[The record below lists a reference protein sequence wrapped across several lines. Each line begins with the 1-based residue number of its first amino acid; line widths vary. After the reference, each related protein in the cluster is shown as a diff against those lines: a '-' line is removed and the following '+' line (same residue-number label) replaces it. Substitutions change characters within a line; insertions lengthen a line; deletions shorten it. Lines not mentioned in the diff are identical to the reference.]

1 MHIENEKRVVQ
12 RMVELYCRHK
22 LHCDYIPEEY
32 LALINYAHQRLDR
45 CKFGDKKMTCKKCPI
60 HCYKPEMRDKIREVM
75 RWVGPRMI
83 FYDPIVAIR
92 HLFNR

>member
-32 LALINYAHQRLDR
+32 LVLINYAHQRLDR

-60 HCYKPEMRDKIREVM
+60 PCYKLEMRDKIREVM

-83 FYDPIVAIR
+83 FYDPIATIR
-92 HLFNR
+92 HIFNC